1 MRESRQSN
9 CVIMLMFITIPSPKI
24 GKERAVDYHAFFIRP
39 KKKGAEGDN
48 RSW

>member
-1 MRESRQSN
+1 MARSLKISLN
-9 CVIMLMFITIPSPKI
+9 ITIPSPKI